1 MQGKFD
7 YLLESLIMVRKQ
19 LLDEVDALS
28 DQKLNQ
34 KISKDNW
41 SVSQVIRHLIFI
53 DEIVLPAL
61 KKAVEQD
68 KSLQVMDKNIDFILD
83 RKNKIKSP
91 FPDPPTEFI
100 SKDDLLE
107 KLNQVR
113 APLIEYL
120 GQLTEETVFEDKSM
134 VHPLFGPMSIKQILE
149 FMALH
154 EKRHIEQIKELKESI

>member
-7 YLLESLIMVRKQ
+7 YLSELLKSVRKQ

-28 DQKLNQ
+28 DKQLNQ
-34 KISKDNW
+34 KLSEDKW

-61 KKAVEQD
+61 KKAVQQE
-68 KSLQVMDKNIDFILD
+68 KSMRVVDKNIAFILD
-83 RKNKIKSP
+83 RKNKLRSP
-91 FPDPPTEFI
+91 FPDPSTVFM
-100 SKDDLLE
+100 SKDELLK
-107 KLNQVR
+107 KLNHVR
-113 APLIEYL
+113 TPLIEYL

-134 VHPLFGPMSIKQILE
+134 VHPLFGPMNIKQILE